1 MDDPLSLDSY
11 PARVREKLRY
21 CDTDRQGHVNNAVFS
36 EMLEAGRVALFYDS
50 ETAVAD
56 DGCAFA
62 LVRLELDLMAE
73 LFWPGQ
79 VDVGT
84 GVVQIGRS
92 SMTLEQLVCK
102 EDGTPVARGRTV
114 IVQLNQ
120 TTRKSQA
127 FSEAARH
134 RLSRHMMSHPA
145 QG

>member
-1 MDDPLSLDSY
+1 MSDLLSLDSY

-21 CDTDRQGHVNNAVFS
+21 CDTDSQGHVNNAVFS

-50 ETAVAD
+50 ETPLAD
-56 DGCAFA
+56 EGCAFVLA
-62 LVRLELDLMAE
+62 RLELDLMAE

-84 GVVQIGRS
+84 GIVEIGRS
-92 SMTLEQLVCK
+92 SMTLAQLVCK
-102 EDGTPVARGRTV
+102 EDGTPVAKARTV

-120 TTRKSQA
+120 TARRSQP
-127 FSEAARH
+127 FSDTAREM
-134 RLSRHMMSHPA
+134 LSRHALPPEM

>member
-1 MDDPLSLDSY
+1 MNDPLSLESY

-50 ETAVAD
+50 ETPVAD
-56 DGCAFA
+56 EGCAFA

-73 LFWPGQ
+73 LFWPGH

-84 GVVQIGRS
+84 GIMEIGRS

-102 EDGTPVARGRTV
+102 EDGTPVAKARTV

-120 TTRKSQA
+120 TIRKSQP
-127 FSEAARH
+127 FSAEARQ
-134 RLSRHMMSHPA
+134 RLARHMMSRSP

>member
-1 MDDPLSLDSY
+1 MDEPLSLDSF

-50 ETAVAD
+50 AAPVAD
-56 DGCAFA
+56 EGCAFA

-73 LFWPGQ
+73 LFWPGH

-84 GVVQIGRS
+84 GIVEIGRS
-92 SMTLEQLVCK
+92 SMTLVQLVCK
-102 EDGTPVARGRTV
+102 EDGMPVAKARTV

-120 TTRKSQA
+120 
-127 FSEAARH
+127 AAR
-134 RLSRHMMSHPA
+134 RSQPFSDAARAALSRHALPRQT